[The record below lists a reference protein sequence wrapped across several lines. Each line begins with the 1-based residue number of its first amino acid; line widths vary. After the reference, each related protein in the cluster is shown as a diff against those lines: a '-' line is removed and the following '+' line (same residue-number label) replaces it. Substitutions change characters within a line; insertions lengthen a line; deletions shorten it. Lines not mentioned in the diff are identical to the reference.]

1 MDRIC
6 SWFSF
11 SFQIGRKLPP
21 GSLFVDANFP
31 WGWGL
36 GGGPWTGVLR
46 PGAMLPNLAC
56 ISSKGG
62 FGLLSAL
69 LQSRTWVLARFR
81 PGRTWRR
88 LRMGKT

>member
-62 FGLLSAL
+62 FGLCLPFSSPEFGYL
-69 LQSRTWVLARFR
+69 LFFGLGG
-81 PGRTWRR
+81 PGE
-88 LRMGKT
+88 GYA